1 MTPIKSLTPMLAACA
16 VAVGT
21 LVFAAPGS
29 AQTVLR
35 YAHVGAEGESQ
46 TRYATE
52 LAALI
57 KQKTEGRIDVRVF
70 PGSQLG
76 NLSEMVNGVRI
87 GSVAM
92 AHHDFASLDR
102 IVEDVGVFNSP
113 FIYRDARHAMKAT
126 DAKTSPVLQD
136 INKQLVEKGGVRIV
150 GNFYRGARQLSAK
163 FPVKSPDDL
172 KGRKI
177 RGVPIKLW
185 NTMLGGMGAIPT
197 PVEITELMTAL
208 STGVVDGQENPLN
221 NIIAQ
226 RFYEVQ
232 PFIMMTSH
240 MESVLALF
248 INEGVWQK
256 LPARD
261 RGLFE
266 EAATEMAARSLQWAD
281 EGVKKDQDFL
291 RSKGVTIIEAK
302 DGLNLNAFRS
312 AVGAQMAKDFP
323 NWTGYIQKISAIQ

>member
-1 MTPIKSLTPMLAACA
+1 MIQFAAACL
-16 VAVGT
+16 VGAAA
-21 LVFAAPGS
+21 FATIEQVQ

-46 TRYATE
+46 TRYASE

-57 KQKTEGRIDVRVF
+57 KQKTEGRVDVRVF
-70 PGSQLG
+70 PASQLG
-76 NLSEMVNGVRI
+76 NLSEMINGVRI
-87 GSVAM
+87 GSISM

-126 DAKTSPVLQD
+126 DARTSLVMQE

-232 PFIMMTSH
+232 PYIMMTSH
-240 MESVLALF
+240 MESVLGTF
-248 INEGVWQK
+248 VNEGVWRR
-256 LPARD
+256 LSDRD
-261 RGLFE
+261 RALFE
-266 EAATEMAARSLQWAD
+266 EAAAEMAQRSLQWA
-281 EGVKKDQDFL
+281 EESVKKDQDFL

-302 DGLNLNAFRS
+302 DGLNLNAFRT
-312 AVGAQMAKDFP
+312 AVGAQMQKDFP
-323 NWTGYIQKISAIQ
+323 NWTGHIQKIQGIQ

>member
-1 MTPIKSLTPMLAACA
+1 MTAIKAITSTLAIGAL
-16 VAVGT
+16 AVG
-21 LVFAAPGS
+21 LLGPGPAA

-52 LAALI
+52 LAALV
-57 KQKTEGRIDVRVF
+57 KQKTEGRVDIRVF

-87 GSVAM
+87 GSIAM

-102 IVEDVGVFNSP
+102 IVEDIGVFNAP
-113 FIYRDARHAMKAT
+113 FVFRDDRHAMKAT
-126 DAKTSPVLQD
+126 NPKTSPVLQD
-136 INKQLVEKGGVRIV
+136 INKQLVEKGGVRVI

-185 NTMLGGMGAIPT
+185 NTMLAGMGAIPT

-208 STGVVDGQENPLN
+208 RTGVVDGQENPLN

-232 PFIMMTSH
+232 PYIMMTSH

-248 INEGVWQK
+248 VNEAAWQK
-256 LPARD
+256 IPARD

-266 EAATEMAARSLQWAD
+266 DAIDEMAQRSLQWSD
-281 EGVKKDQDFL
+281 ESVKKDQDFL

-302 DGLNLNAFRS
+302 DINLNAFRS
-312 AVGAQMAKDFP
+312 SVAAQLQKDFP
-323 NWTGYIQKISAIQ
+323 GWSGHIEKIKAIQ

>member
-1 MTPIKSLTPMLAACA
+1 MTGVQTCALPIC
-16 VAVGT
+16 
-21 LVFAAPGS
+21 
-29 AQTVLR
+29 
-35 YAHVGAEGESQ
+35 
-46 TRYATE
+46 
-52 LAALI
+52 
-57 KQKTEGRIDVRVF
+57 
-70 PGSQLG
+70 
-76 NLSEMVNGVRI
+76 
-87 GSVAM
+87 
-92 AHHDFASLDR
+92 
-102 IVEDVGVFNSP
+102 
-113 FIYRDARHAMKAT
+113 
-126 DAKTSPVLQD
+126 
-136 INKQLVEKGGVRIV
+136 
-150 GNFYRGARQLSAK
+150 
-163 FPVKSPDDL
+163 
-172 KGRKI
+172 
-177 RGVPIKLW
+177 
-185 NTMLGGMGAIPT
+185 
-197 PVEITELMTAL
+197 
-208 STGVVDGQENPLN
+208 VVDGQENPLN

>member
-1 MTPIKSLTPMLAACA
+1 MTSDRSILAA
-16 VAVGT
+16 VALALGAFV
-21 LVFAAPGS
+21 LAPAAQ

-35 YAHVGAEGESQ
+35 YAHVGAEGEAQ

-52 LAALI
+52 LAALV
-57 KQKTEGRIDVRVF
+57 KEKTAGRIEVRVF

-76 NLSEMVNGVRI
+76 NISEMVNGVRI

-102 IVEDVGVFNSP
+102 IVEDVSVFNAP

-126 DAKTSPVLQD
+126 DAKASPVLQD
-136 INKQLVEKGGVRIV
+136 INKQLVEKGGVRII

-163 FPVKSPDDL
+163 FQVKSPDDL

-185 NTMLGGMGAIPT
+185 NTMLSGMGAIPT

-248 INEGVWQK
+248 VNEGVWQK
-256 LPARD
+256 LTAQD

-266 EAATEMAARSLQWAD
+266 DAIAEMAQRSLTWAD
-281 EGVKKDQDFL
+281 ESVKKDQDFL
-291 RSKGVTIIEAK
+291 RSKNVTIIEEK
-302 DGLNLNAFRS
+302 DGLNLAAFRS
-312 AVGAQMAKDFP
+312 SVGAQLQKDFP
-323 NWTGYIQKISAIQ
+323 GWTGHIQRIQAIQ

>member
-1 MTPIKSLTPMLAACA
+1 MKRMRSVAILASAL
-16 VAVGT
+16 G
-21 LVFAAPGS
+21 LVTFAGAAQ

-35 YAHVGAEGESQ
+35 YAHVGAEGEAQ
-46 TRYATE
+46 TRYASE
-52 LAALI
+52 LAALV
-57 KQKTEGRIDVRVF
+57 KQKTEGRVDIRVF

-87 GSVAM
+87 GSIAM

-102 IVEDVGVFNSP
+102 IVEDVGVFNAP
-113 FIYRDARHAMKAT
+113 FIYRDDRHAMKAT
-126 DAKTSPVLQD
+126 DAKTSPVLQE
-136 INKQLVEKGGVRIV
+136 INKQLVDKGGVRIV

-163 FPVKSPDDL
+163 FPVKSPEDL

-185 NTMLGGMGAIPT
+185 NTMLSGMGAIPT

-208 STGVVDGQENPLN
+208 RTGVVDGQENPLN

-226 RFYEVQ
+226 KFYEVQ
-232 PFIMMTSH
+232 PYIMMTSH

-248 INEGVWQK
+248 VNEAAWQK
-256 LPARD
+256 LAARD

-266 EAATEMAARSLQWAD
+266 DAIGEMAQRSLQWSD
-281 EGVKKDQDFL
+281 ESVKKDQEFL

-302 DGLNLNAFRS
+302 DINLAAFRS
-312 AVGAQMAKDFP
+312 SVGAQLQKDFP
-323 NWTGYIQKISAIQ
+323 NWSGHIQKIQAIR

>member
-1 MTPIKSLTPMLAACA
+1 MRKLTQIAAAC
-16 VAVGT
+16 VVG
-21 LVFAAPGS
+21 AAAYVTTGIAQ

-52 LAALI
+52 LAELI
-57 KQKTEGRIDVRVF
+57 KQKTNGRVDVRVF

-76 NLSEMVNGVRI
+76 NISEMVNGVRI

-102 IVEDVGVFNSP
+102 IVEDISVFNAP
-113 FIYRDARHAMKAT
+113 FIYRDAKHAMKAT
-126 DAKTSPVLQD
+126 DARTSPVMQD
-136 INKQLVEKGGVRIV
+136 LNKQLVEKGSMRVI

-163 FPVKSPDDL
+163 FPVKSPADL

-177 RGVPIKLW
+177 RGVPLKLW

-208 STGVVDGQENPLN
+208 STGLVDGQENPLN

-232 PFIMMTSH
+232 PYIMMTSH
-240 MESVLALF
+240 MESVLCLF
-248 INEGVWQK
+248 INERVWQR
-256 LPARD
+256 LSDAD
-261 RGLFE
+261 RKAFE
-266 EAATEMAARSLQWAD
+266 EATAEMGQRSLRWA
-281 EGVKKDQDFL
+281 EESVAKDQDFL
-291 RSKGVTIIEAK
+291 RSKGVTIIAEK
-302 DGLNLNAFRS
+302 DGLDMKAFRS
-312 AVGAQMAKDFP
+312 AVGAQLAKDFP
-323 NWTGYIQKISAIQ
+323 NWTGYIQRIQAIQ

>member
-1 MTPIKSLTPMLAACA
+1 MNRLIQIATACLFGAAA
-16 VAVGT
+16 IVSAGVGQ
-21 LVFAAPGS
+21 

-35 YAHVGAEGESQ
+35 YAHVGADGESQ
-46 TRYATE
+46 TRYAAE

-57 KQKTEGRIDVRVF
+57 KQKTEGRVDVRVF
-70 PGSQLG
+70 PSSQLG
-76 NLSEMVNGVRI
+76 NLSEMINGVRI
-87 GSVAM
+87 GSISM

-126 DAKTSPVLQD
+126 DAKTSPVMQD

-232 PFIMMTSH
+232 PYIMMTSH
-240 MESVLALF
+240 MESVLGTF
-248 INEGVWQK
+248 INEGVWRK
-256 LPARD
+256 LSDRD
-261 RGLFE
+261 RALFE

-281 EGVKKDQDFL
+281 ESVKKDQDFL

-302 DGLNLNAFRS
+302 DGLNLNAFRT

-323 NWTGYIQKISAIQ
+323 NWTGHIQKIQAIQ

>member
-1 MTPIKSLTPMLAACA
+1 MKKLIHIAAAGFVGAVLMAPITASQ
-16 VAVGT
+16 
-21 LVFAAPGS
+21 

-57 KQKTEGRIDVRVF
+57 KQKTEGRVDVRVF

-76 NLSEMVNGVRI
+76 NISEMINGVRI

-102 IVEDVGVFNSP
+102 IVEDVSVFNAP
-113 FIYRDARHAMKAT
+113 FIYRDAAHAMKAT
-126 DAKTSPVLQD
+126 DARTSPVMQD
-136 INKQLVEKGGVRIV
+136 MNKQLVEKGGVRIV

-185 NTMLGGMGAIPT
+185 NTMLSGMGAIPT

-208 STGVVDGQENPLN
+208 STGLVDGQENPLN

-232 PFIMMTSH
+232 PYIMMTSH
-240 MESVLALF
+240 MESVLGLF
-248 INEGVWQK
+248 INEGVWRK
-256 LPARD
+256 LPDKD
-261 RGLFE
+261 RALFE
-266 EAATEMAARSLQWAD
+266 EAASEMAQRSVAWAN
-281 EGVKKDQDFL
+281 ESVAKDQEFL

-312 AVGAQMAKDFP
+312 SVGAQLQKDFP
-323 NWTGYIQKISAIQ
+323 NWVGHIQKIQAIQ

>member
-21 LVFAAPGS
+21 LTLATAGS

-52 LAALI
+52 LAALV
-57 KQKTEGRIDVRVF
+57 KQKTEGRIDIRVF

-76 NLSEMVNGVRI
+76 NLSEMINAVRI

-102 IVEDVGVFNSP
+102 IVEDVGVFNAP

-126 DAKTSPVLQD
+126 DERTSPVMAD

-208 STGVVDGQENPLN
+208 RTGVVDGQENPLN

-226 RFYEVQ
+226 KFYEVQ
-232 PFIMMTSH
+232 PYIMMTSH
-240 MESVLALF
+240 MESVLGLFVNEAAWRKLPDRDRALF
-248 INEGVWQK
+248 G
-256 LPARD
+256 
-261 RGLFE
+261 
-266 EAATEMAARSLQWAD
+266 EATAEMATRSLQWAD
-281 EGVKKDQDFL
+281 ESVKKDQDFL
-291 RSKGVTIIEAK
+291 RSQKVTIIEEK
-302 DGLNLNAFRS
+302 DGLNLNAFRT
-312 AVGAQMAKDFP
+312 AVNAQLQKDFP
-323 NWTGYIQKISAIQ
+323 NWTGHIQKIQAIQ

>member
-1 MTPIKSLTPMLAACA
+1 MKSLTPMLAACA
-16 VAVGT
+16 VAIGT
-21 LVFAAPGS
+21 LTFASAGS

-35 YAHVGAEGESQ
+35 YAHVGDDGEAQ
-46 TRYATE
+46 TRYASE
-52 LAALI
+52 LAALV
-57 KQKTEGRIDVRVF
+57 KQKTEGRVDIRVF

-76 NLSEMVNGVRI
+76 NLAETVNGVRI
-87 GSVAM
+87 GSIAM

-102 IVEDVGVFNSP
+102 IVEDVSVFNAP

-126 DAKTSPVLQD
+126 DERTSPVLAD

-163 FPVKSPDDL
+163 FPVRSPDDL

-185 NTMLGGMGAIPT
+185 NTMIGGMGAIPT
-197 PVEITELMTAL
+197 PVEITELLTAL
-208 STGVVDGQENPLN
+208 RTGVVDGQENPLN

-232 PFIMMTSH
+232 SHVMMTSH

-248 INEGVWQK
+248 INEAVWRR
-256 LPARD
+256 LPDRD
-261 RGLFE
+261 RALFQ
-266 EAATEMAARSLQWAD
+266 EATAEMGQRSLQWSD
-281 EGVKKDQDFL
+281 ESLKKEQDFL
-291 RSKGVTIIEAK
+291 REKGVTIIEAK
-302 DGLNLNAFRS
+302 DGLNLAAFRA
-312 AVGAQMAKDFP
+312 AVNAQMQKDYP
-323 NWTGYIQKISAIQ
+323 NWTAHIQKIQAIQ

>member
-1 MTPIKSLTPMLAACA
+1 MKSLTPMLAACA

-21 LVFAAPGS
+21 LTFATAGS

-46 TRYATE
+46 SRYATE

-57 KQKTEGRIDVRVF
+57 KQKTEGRVDVRVF
-70 PGSQLG
+70 PASQLG
-76 NLSEMVNGVRI
+76 NLSEMINGVRI
-87 GSVAM
+87 GSISM

-113 FIYRDARHAMKAT
+113 FIYRDANHAMKAT
-126 DAKTSPVLQD
+126 DAKTSPVMQD

-185 NTMLGGMGAIPT
+185 NTMLSGMGAIPT

-208 STGVVDGQENPLN
+208 RTGVVDGQENPLN

-226 RFYEVQ
+226 KFYEVQ
-232 PFIMMTSH
+232 PYIMMTSH
-240 MESVLALF
+240 MESVLGTF

-256 LPARD
+256 LSARD

-266 EAATEMAARSLQWAD
+266 DAATEMAARSLQWAA
-281 EGVKKDQDFL
+281 ESVKSDQDFL
-291 RSKGVTIIEAK
+291 RSQKVTIIEAK
-302 DGLNLNAFRS
+302 DGLNLNAFRT

-323 NWTGYIQKISAIQ
+323 NWTGHIQKISAIQ

>member
-21 LVFAAPGS
+21 LTFAVPGS

-126 DAKTSPVLQD
+126 E
-136 INKQLVEKGGVRIV
+136 I
-150 GNFYRGARQLSAK
+150 
-163 FPVKSPDDL
+163 
-172 KGRKI
+172 GRAH
-177 RGVPIKLW
+177 V
-185 NTMLGGMGAIPT
+185 
-197 PVEITELMTAL
+197 
-208 STGVVDGQENPLN
+208 
-221 NIIAQ
+221 
-226 RFYEVQ
+226 
-232 PFIMMTSH
+232 
-240 MESVLALF
+240 
-248 INEGVWQK
+248 
-256 LPARD
+256 
-261 RGLFE
+261 
-266 EAATEMAARSLQWAD
+266 
-281 EGVKKDQDFL
+281 
-291 RSKGVTIIEAK
+291 
-302 DGLNLNAFRS
+302 
-312 AVGAQMAKDFP
+312 
-323 NWTGYIQKISAIQ
+323 

>member
-1 MTPIKSLTPMLAACA
+1 VTNWIRLAASMLLGA
-16 VAVGT
+16 A
-21 LVFAAPGS
+21 AMSWSAPGQ

-52 LAALI
+52 LAALV
-57 KQKTEGRIDVRVF
+57 KEKTAGRLDIRVF

-76 NLSEMVNGVRI
+76 NISEMVNGVRI

-102 IVEDVGVFNSP
+102 IVEDISVFNAP
-113 FIYRDARHAMKAT
+113 FIYRDAAHAMKAT
-126 DAKTSPVLQD
+126 DERTSPVMQEL
-136 INKQLVEKGGVRIV
+136 NKQLVEKGSMRVV
-150 GNFYRGARQLSAK
+150 G
-163 FPVKSPDDL
+163 KSPADL

-177 RGVPIKLW
+177 RGVPLKLW

-208 STGVVDGQENPLN
+208 STGLVDGQENPLN

-232 PFIMMTSH
+232 PYIMMTSH
-240 MESVLALF
+240 MESVLCLF
-248 INEGVWQK
+248 INERVWQRFSD
-256 LPARD
+256 AD
-261 RGLFE
+261 RKAFN
-266 EAATEMAARSLQWAD
+266 EATAEMAQRSLRWA
-281 EGVKKDQDFL
+281 EESVAKDQEFL
-291 RSKGVTIIEAK
+291 RSKGVTIISEK
-302 DGLNLNAFRS
+302 DGLDLKAFRS
-312 AVGAQMAKDFP
+312 SVGTQLTKDFP
-323 NWTGYIQKISAIQ
+323 NWTGYIQRIQAIQ